1 MSNRHPG
8 THRLVSAVARPEA
21 VVRDDPP
28 RPVFAAFARGLGDLT
43 AAIEHIET
51 ALAAGETAA
60 TDAHFAAERVADIA
74 IALRQRKAE
83 AALCDSLEA
92 AAREVS
98 DATTRSNAAAARA
111 SSAVHLLGKL
121 ARRVNDM
128 MVRGGPAAPGVAP
141 LAADERMGASDMRRL
156 DDTAHHSRAE
166 TIAAHSPD
174 DSAECAHH
182 KLPDM
187 QAKAGLGADAD
198 GLRPLLLPIPSPLEG
213 NIETQQT
220 SAPPAVEP
228 RAKANAIARAALN
241 DPLAALR
248 ALSEE
253 ELIALFS

>member
-1 MSNRHPG
+1 MSNRHPE
-8 THRLVSAVARPEA
+8 THRLVSTVARPEA
-21 VVRDDPP
+21 VLRDDPP

-60 TDAHFAAERVADIA
+60 ADAHFAAERITDIA
-74 IALRQRKAE
+74 IALRQREVE
-83 AALCDSLEA
+83 AAT
-92 AAREVS
+92 REIS
-98 DATTRSNAAAARA
+98 DAMTRSNAAAARA
-111 SSAVHLLGKL
+111 SSAAHLLGKL
-121 ARRVNDM
+121 ARRVNDVM
-128 MVRGGPAAPGVAP
+128 ARGGPAAPSVAP

-156 DDTAHHSRAE
+156 DDTANHSTAE
-166 TIAAHSPD
+166 IMAAHSPD
-174 DSAECAHH
+174 ESAECAHH

-187 QAKAGLGADAD
+187 QAKAGPGADD
-198 GLRPLLLPIPSPLEG
+198 LRPLLLPIPSPLEG

-228 RAKANAIARAALN
+228 RAKADAIARAALN
-241 DPLAALR
+241 DPLAALH